1 MDVAVGSFSDP
12 QGYDGLAHFCGEY
25 ISWITTHLFLEHMLF
40 LGTEKYPEENIY
52 SHFLSQHAG
61 SSNAY
66 TSSENTN
73 YHFTIEK
80 GYLKPILDMC
90 AKK

>member
-1 MDVAVGSFSDP
+1 MDIAVGSFSDP
-12 QGYDGLAHFCGEY
+12 EGYDGLAHFCGSLRCESY
-25 ISWITTHLFLEHMLF
+25 LTMQEHMLF
-40 LGTEKYPEENIY
+40 LGTNKYPEENSY
-52 SHFLSQHAG
+52 AHFLSQHAG

-80 GYLKPILDMC
+80 SYLKPILDM
-90 AKK
+90 